1 MHLYGVPKISKFIE
15 IEGRGCQ
22 GLKERPIGVMNNGYR
37 VSVGDDEK
45 FLAID
50 SGDGYRTS

>member
-45 FLAID
+45 FLPID
-50 SGDGYRTS
+50 SGDGYRTL